1 MGGNSRT
8 SIIKTIT
15 PTELE
20 QSRSTLQFATR
31 AKKITQKAKINQ
43 AASENG
49 LIQQLRERIK
59 TLNCEVAQL
68 RQVFINQRVD
78 NLKPRTRC
86 NTWCQPPKQ
95 SVSSGKPRKPSFY
108 IEGPIFLPNIA
119 NQGQGAEDSNTSL
132 ERLNST
138 LTDPFSSQ
146 RLLQSRCQTGNAVT
160 VRTSCLLHL
169 LLEVWILDVRINAA
183 GVFSSRMRRIV

>member
-1 MGGNSRT
+1 M
-8 SIIKTIT
+8 SIIETIT

-20 QSRSTLQFATR
+20 QSRSTLQFATG

-68 RQVFINQRVD
+68 RQVFVNQQVD

-95 SVSSGKPRKPSFY
+95 SVSSGKPQKPSFY
-108 IEGPIFLPNIA
+108 IDGPIFLPNIA
-119 NQGQGAEDSNTSL
+119 NQGQGAEDSNTSP

-146 RLLQSRCQTGNAVT
+146 RLLQLRCQTRNAVK

-169 LLEVWILDVRINAA
+169 LLEVWILDVRVDAA
-183 GVFSSRMRRIV
+183 GVFGSRMWTII